1 MGPLWFQ
8 TVSHEFAFEQTCAL
22 GCFGA
27 TPHPVS
33 ECPRATTVC
42 LAVGRHRSQS
52 GQVTGVAEAVAL
64 TCRFGGAHIRDCIF
78 FMAAKP
84 MHVNVCVFPHDRQP
98 ISFLLSSELEGV
110 GLVATLHFPATL
122 DVTADVRL
130 HLEGVASPRITQL
143 YETIWPALR
152 CKPITTA

>member
-8 TVSHEFAFEQTCAL
+8 TVSHAFAFNQTCAL

-27 TPHPVS
+27 TPHAVA
-33 ECPRATTVC
+33 ECPHASTVC

-52 GQVTGVAEAVAL
+52 GQVTGVTEAVAL
-64 TCRFGGAHIRDCIF
+64 TRRFGGAHIRDCIF

-98 ISFLLSSELEGV
+98 ISFLLASEFEGV
-110 GLVATLHFPATL
+110 GCVATLHFPAGA
-122 DVTADVRL
+122 DVTDDVQL
-130 HLEGVASPRITQL
+130 QLEGAASPRITQL

-152 CKPITTA
+152 CKAITTA